1 LVLIK
6 IAIFE
11 VRKQPSRKNKLYK
24 RMKKLLSILAL
35 MLLFTSMT
43 YSQDDKEYSKAI
55 KKMYVVMGT
64 DSSFKTIIKQSISI
78 YKARYPKENKWND
91 VETELNNTSIDEFI
105 NMLTPV
111 YKKYLSISD
120 IEEITRFYQ
129 TPVGQKYISSLPAIT
144 QESMKTGQ
152 KLGEEIERKIN
163 KKLIEKQNRK
173 N

>member
-1 LVLIK
+1 
-6 IAIFE
+6 
-11 VRKQPSRKNKLYK
+11 
-24 RMKKLLSILAL
+24 MKKLLSILVL
-35 MLLFTSMT
+35 MLLFTSMS

-55 KKMYVVMGT
+55 KKMYAVTGT
-64 DSSFKTIIKQSISI
+64 DSTFRTIIKQSINV
-78 YKARYPKENKWND
+78 YKARFPKENKWND
-91 VETELNNTSIDEFI
+91 VEVELNNTSFDDFI

-144 QESMKTGQ
+144 QESMKIGQ

-163 KKLIEKQNRK
+163 KKLIEKQNK
-173 N
+173 KKPE